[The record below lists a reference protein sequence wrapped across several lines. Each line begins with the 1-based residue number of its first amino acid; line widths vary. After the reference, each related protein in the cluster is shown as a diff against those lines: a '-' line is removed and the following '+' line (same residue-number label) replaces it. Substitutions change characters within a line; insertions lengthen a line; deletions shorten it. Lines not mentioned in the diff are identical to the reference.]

1 LQGHNQPCSPP
12 HTLKEKTSP
21 GRTQGKTQTLKSAPK
36 VSILVGSDYRI
47 IKHNMVKVNKELEI
61 LAKEVRKIFGYVY
74 EKIRDKDI
82 SEKKLDSEVLT
93 VLKNTEFSSRK
104 TLKISFSEPKDEIY
118 KAEAGR
124 TPYDLLCYGEINKKE
139 FKIFINNKFGNLFSN
154 ARNDIT
160 TYNNLIRLYLGIS
173 KQRLAEE
180 IKIDRKLILKRVSNE
195 EIISYGVF
203 VVDNKKRGYNF
214 FLLEEVRDEFYINPR
229 NTMFQIKYSPSIG
242 KPIEYY
248 SFCIK
253 LIDATIDSLEKNLN
267 ATKTEII
274 ILGKIKETIMRI
286 RKQWKR

>member
-1 LQGHNQPCSPP
+1 M
-12 HTLKEKTSP
+12 
-21 GRTQGKTQTLKSAPK
+21 
-36 VSILVGSDYRI
+36 SILVGSDYRI
-47 IKHNMVKVNKELEI
+47 IKHNMVKVNKDLEI

-74 EKIRDKDI
+74 ERIRDKDI

-93 VLKNTEFSSRK
+93 VLKNTEFLSRK

-139 FKIFINNKFGNLFSN
+139 FKIFINNKFG
-154 ARNDIT
+154 
-160 TYNNLIRLYLGIS
+160 
-173 KQRLAEE
+173 KRLAEE

-248 SFCIK
+248 SFCMK

-274 ILGKIKETIMRI
+274 ILGQIKETIMRI

>member
-1 LQGHNQPCSPP
+1 M
-12 HTLKEKTSP
+12 
-21 GRTQGKTQTLKSAPK
+21 
-36 VSILVGSDYRI
+36 SILVGSDYRI
-47 IKHNMVKVNKELEI
+47 IKHNVVKLNKELEI

-82 SEKKLDSEVLT
+82 SEKKLDSEILT

-248 SFCIK
+248 SFCMK

-267 ATKTEII
+267 TTKTEII
-274 ILGKIKETIMRI
+274 ILGQIKETIMRI
-286 RKQWKR
+286 REQWKR

>member
-1 LQGHNQPCSPP
+1 
-12 HTLKEKTSP
+12 
-21 GRTQGKTQTLKSAPK
+21 
-36 VSILVGSDYRI
+36 
-47 IKHNMVKVNKELEI
+47 MVKVNKDLEI

-74 EKIRDKDI
+74 ERIRDKDI

-93 VLKNTEFSSRK
+93 VLKNTEFLSRK

-139 FKIFINNKFGNLFSN
+139 FKIFINNKFG
-154 ARNDIT
+154 
-160 TYNNLIRLYLGIS
+160 
-173 KQRLAEE
+173 KRLAEE

-248 SFCIK
+248 SFCMK

-274 ILGKIKETIMRI
+274 ILGQIKETIMRI

>member
-1 LQGHNQPCSPP
+1 
-12 HTLKEKTSP
+12 
-21 GRTQGKTQTLKSAPK
+21 
-36 VSILVGSDYRI
+36 
-47 IKHNMVKVNKELEI
+47 MVKVNKELEI
-61 LAKEVRKIFGYVY
+61 LAKEVREIFGYVY
-74 EKIRDKDI
+74 ERIRDKDI

-139 FKIFINNKFGNLFSN
+139 FRIFINNKFGNLFSN

-160 TYNNLIRLYLGIS
+160 TYNNLIRLYLGVS

-248 SFCIK
+248 SFCMK
-253 LIDATIDSLEKNLN
+253 LIDATINSLEKNLN

-274 ILGKIKETIMRI
+274 ILGQIKETIMRI